1 MFWCTTLRT
10 LINEKVPKMDFLWN
24 TRSLT
29 LIKRHSGPNYLTSM
43 LTSGI
48 TLSLRSAFSD
58 GDIPLHPFVCSCVAS
73 LRVCVMRFVHASCL
87 TSQKLLHQTPNSDS
101 TLTLIFPTHIQ
112 QVTKPSKCE
121 TSFFISSDFFDKK
134 NIFLLYHPF
143 RFCISVLS
151 YMGVKLNE

>member
-1 MFWCTTLRT
+1 MNSPL
-10 LINEKVPKMDFLWN
+10 
-24 TRSLT
+24 
-29 LIKRHSGPNYLTSM
+29 KRHSGPNYLTSM

-73 LRVCVMRFVHASCL
+73 LRVCVVRFVHAACL
-87 TSQKLLHQTPNSDS
+87 TSQNLLHQTSNSDS

-112 QVTKPSKCE
+112 QVTKPSKCQ
-121 TSFFISSDFFDKK
+121 TSFFINSRNICCLTIITHEFVDKK
-134 NIFLLYHPF
+134 TYF
-143 RFCISVLS
+143 SVLS